1 MPPPPPS
8 GRRGSRPSL
17 RPQAKPAAKVPLD
30 EDRMRIERVLEDLR
44 RQEAEL
50 RKIQEKTEREMEELP
65 RRLAERERK
74 QLEMIRM
81 RAVLTATDDVLGRP
95 RDKRYA
101 PLRRSG
107 RNRMTRPE
115 QRAARMQLL
124 MLCAVLA
131 VILILLWKSLP

>member
-65 RRLAERERK
+65 RRLAERR
-74 QLEMIRM
+74 QLAGL
-81 RAVLTATDDVLGRP
+81 RALRAGHLLARGRGGLLALPSRHLRRPRRPRLGRL
-95 RDKRYA
+95 
-101 PLRRSG
+101 LRRVRELHG
-107 RNRMTRPE
+107 WQLVERRRLDHCVDIGDA
-115 QRAARMQLL
+115 RA
-124 MLCAVLA
+124 
-131 VILILLWKSLP
+131 